1 MMGKSLTGK
10 VAVITGA
17 GRGIGRA
24 IALAFAKAGADIAIC
39 ARSSGS
45 LDEVK
50 DQIKALSRIV
60 SCSLLISPIHAVC
73 FVMM

>member
-1 MMGKSLTGK
+1 MGETLTGK

-24 IALAFAKAGADIAIC
+24 IALGFAKAGADIAIC
-39 ARSSGS
+39 ARSSGA

-50 DQIKALSRIV
+50 KQIEAIGQACVSMPLDVSDSRG
-60 SCSLLISPIHAVC
+60 C
-73 FVMM
+73 